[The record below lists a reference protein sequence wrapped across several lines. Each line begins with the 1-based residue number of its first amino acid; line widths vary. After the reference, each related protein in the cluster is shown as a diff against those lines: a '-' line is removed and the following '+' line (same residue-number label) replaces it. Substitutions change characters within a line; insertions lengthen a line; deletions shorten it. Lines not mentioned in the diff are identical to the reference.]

1 VEVDKIMEQY
11 EQPYN
16 EVAEQVGL
24 HAQNQQG
31 NLVANQSRQ
40 LQYQM
45 EEAEQNLA
53 EAQLDCEQTLNK
65 IYHLLK
71 QDNLQPNADGVLEWT
86 EIKDSKKKVLT
97 EEGVEKIMQIMTS
110 YINKET
116 LLSNFDDKMIMR
128 RMLEFSLS
136 LSAVLFMKYEIYF
149 RTPSLEECKDI
160 LHNRIDDRIKR
171 KILNLQLM
179 RRPVD
184 EKQIEQEVLLELE
197 PRIENEIL
205 KIKQE
210 QTKLNL
216 REFEMIFTQLRAL
229 VESTHNRAWKGE
241 ERGSLRR
248 HFNISEVIGGRPQM
262 PEKKKWGIF

>member
-1 VEVDKIMEQY
+1 MEQPY
-11 EQPYN
+11 QEQPYN
-16 EVAEQVGL
+16 ELSDQVGL
-24 HAQNQQG
+24 HTQSNQG
-31 NLVANQSRQ
+31 TLLANQSNQ

-45 EEAEQNLA
+45 EESEKNLA
-53 EAQLDCEQTLNK
+53 EAQLDCEETLTK

-71 QDNLQPNADGVLEWT
+71 QDVLEPNKEGILEWR
-86 EIKDSKKKVLT
+86 EIKDLKKRVLT
-97 EEGVEKIMQIMTS
+97 EEGVEKIMQIIQS

-116 LLSNFDDKMIMR
+116 LLSNFDDKMIAR

-149 RTPSLEECKDI
+149 RTPTLDECRDI
-160 LHNRIDDRIKR
+160 LDARIEDKIKR
-171 KILNLQLM
+171 KRINLQLM
-179 RRPVD
+179 RREVD
-184 EKQIEQEVLLELE
+184 EERIKEEVLIETE
-197 PRIENEIL
+197 PRIEQEIQ

-229 VESTHNRAWKGE
+229 VEATHNRAWKGE

-248 HFNISEVIGGRPQM
+248 HFNISEVIGGRPPAEQ
-262 PEKKKWGIF
+262 KKRWGIF

>member
-1 VEVDKIMEQY
+1 MEEQY

-24 HAQNQQG
+24 HTQ
-31 NLVANQSRQ
+31 ANQGTALANQTKQ

-45 EEAEQNLA
+45 EESEQNLA
-53 EAQLDCEQTLNK
+53 EAQLDCNETLSK

-71 QDNLQPNADGVLEWT
+71 QDILAPNDKGILEWKA
-86 EIKDSKKKVLT
+86 IDDSKKRVLT
-97 EEGVEKIMQIMTS
+97 EEGVEKMMQVMQS

-116 LLSNFDDKMIMR
+116 LLSNFDEKMIAR
-128 RMLEFSLS
+128 RMLEFSLA
-136 LSAVLFMKYEIYF
+136 LSAVLFMKYEVYF
-149 RTPSLEECKDI
+149 RSPSLDECKDI
-160 LHNRIDDRIKR
+160 LQDRIDERIKR
-171 KILNLQLM
+171 KRIN
-179 RRPVD
+179 
-184 EKQIEQEVLLELE
+184 LELMNKEVDMDKIKKETLAEIE
-197 PRIENEIL
+197 PRIEYEIQ

-229 VESTHNRAWKGE
+229 VEATHNRAWKGE

-248 HFNISEVIGGRPQM
+248 HFNISEIIGGRPQQ
-262 PEKKKWGIF
+262 PEKKKWGLF

>member
-1 VEVDKIMEQY
+1 MEEYQ

-16 EVAEQVGL
+16 EVAEQIGL
-24 HAQNQQG
+24 HSAARQGELMSNQTK
-31 NLVANQSRQ
+31 Q

-45 EEAEQNLA
+45 EEGEKNLA
-53 EAQLDCEQTLNK
+53 EAQLDCQETLTK

-71 QDNLQPNADGVLEWT
+71 QDILKPNDEGVLEWIA
-86 EIKDSKKKVLT
+86 IKDPKKRVLT
-97 EEGVEKIMQIMTS
+97 EEGVDKIMQIMES

-116 LLSNFDDKMIMR
+116 LLSNFDDKMIAR

-136 LSAVLFMKYEIYF
+136 FSALMFMKYEIYF
-149 RTPSLEECKDI
+149 RTPTLQECKD
-160 LHNRIDDRIKR
+160 LLQMRIDERVKRRVMSLELVERIVDKE
-171 KILNLQLM
+171 KIK
-179 RRPVD
+179 
-184 EKQIEQEVLLELE
+184 EEVLAEIE
-197 PRIENEIL
+197 ERIEYEIQ

-216 REFEMIFTQLRAL
+216 REFEMLFTQMKAL

-248 HFNISEVIGGRPQM
+248 HFNISEVIGGRTPMPQ
-262 PEKKKWGIF
+262 KKSGWFGFGG